1 MSLKIKTYKLGLL
14 QAKSFRFLKNKG
26 NNSLAR
32 HGIDTTSWAILGL
45 ICDKKE
51 ITKTELAK
59 ELLFKKPFITGII
72 QDLEKKKLVHQE
84 VDKKDTRSTKLSLT
98 KIGQEFVDKVE
109 MEMSLGYG
117 MFLAIFPPKDFE
129 AYLNFIEKV
138 GQISDWEDQ
147 KNPKMSSSDK
157 EYLR

>member
-26 NNSLAR
+26 NNSLSR

-45 ICDKKE
+45 IFDKKE

-59 ELLFKKPFITGII
+59 ALLFKKPFITGII
-72 QDLEKKKLVHQE
+72 QELHEKKLIHEE
-84 VDKKDTRSTKLSLT
+84 VDKADTRSTKLSLT
-98 KIGQEFVDKVE
+98 PHGIEFVGHVE
-109 MEMSLGYG
+109 KEMSMGYG
-117 MFLAIFPPKDFE
+117 MFLAIFPEKDFE

-138 GQISDWEDQ
+138 SQVSDWEDQ
-147 KNPKMSSSDK
+147 KNPKMSSSDR
-157 EYLR
+157 EYLK